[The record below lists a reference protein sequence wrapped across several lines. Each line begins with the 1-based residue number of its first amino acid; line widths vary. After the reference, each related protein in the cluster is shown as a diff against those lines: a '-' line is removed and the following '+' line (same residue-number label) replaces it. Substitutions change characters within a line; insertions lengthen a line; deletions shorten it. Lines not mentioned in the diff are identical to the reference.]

1 LISQISILLAI
12 FLWSS
17 LGVIF
22 RLSDLPVHVFLFY
35 SLVIAVSVQSLI
47 ALKKGYIKEIKDRK
61 ELAAPVLL
69 GLVSLFNSLAF
80 FYAFRTTTISNAV
93 LTHYT
98 APIIVAF
105 LAVLFLREK
114 ITKMLIGA
122 IATSSIG
129 LWIMLDG
136 VSVQQGNMIGIL
148 SGLASGVAYAVI
160 IILARMYAGHY
171 RPFMLTYI
179 VNITIMVCLAPFVR
193 EFPVHAAWSFLIVGL
208 VHSIIAPVL
217 YYRGLQEVSASRAAV
232 LGYLE
237 PVSAILLS
245 MVFLSEMPGQ
255 NSLLGGALI
264 LCSGYMTIKS
274 GA

>member
-1 LISQISILLAI
+1 MSQIYILFAI

-22 RLSDLPVHVFLFY
+22 RLADLPVHVFLFY
-35 SLVIAVSVQSLI
+35 SLVIAVTVQSLI
-47 ALKKGYIKEIKDRK
+47 AWKKGYIKEITDRK
-61 ELAAPVLL
+61 KLVAPVLL
-69 GLVSLFNSLAF
+69 GLVSLVNSLAF
-80 FYAFRTTTISNAV
+80 FYAFKMTTISNSV

-105 LAVLFLREK
+105 LAALFLREK

-122 IATSSIG
+122 IIISSIG
-129 LWIMLDG
+129 LWIMLNG
-136 VSVQQGNMIGIL
+136 VSLHQGHMTGIL
-148 SGLASGVAYAVI
+148 SGLASGAAYAVI
-160 IILARMYAGHY
+160 IIIARKYAREY

-179 VNITIMVCLAPFVR
+179 VNITIMLCLAPFIR
-193 EFPVHAAWSFLIVGL
+193 EFPIHAIWSFLVMGL
-208 VHSIIAPVL
+208 IHSVIAPIL
-217 YYRGLQEVSASRAAV
+217 YYRGLQDVSASRAAV

-237 PVSAILLS
+237 PVCAILLS
-245 MVFLSEMPGQ
+245 MIFLREMPGQ

-264 LCSGYMTIKS
+264 LFSGYMTVRS

>member
-1 LISQISILLAI
+1 MSQTYILLAI

-17 LGVIF
+17 LGVIV
-22 RLSDLPVHVFLFY
+22 RLADVPVHIFIFY
-35 SLVIAVSVQSLI
+35 SLVIAVTVQSVI
-47 ALKKGYIKEIKDRK
+47 AWKKGYIREITDRRK
-61 ELAAPVLL
+61 LAAPVLL
-69 GLVSLFNSLAF
+69 GLISLVNSLAF
-80 FYAFRTTTISNAV
+80 FYAFKVTTISNAV

-105 LAVLFLREK
+105 LAALFLRER

-122 IATSSIG
+122 IVLSSIG

-136 VSVQQGNMIGIL
+136 FSIQQGHMIGIL
-148 SGLASGVAYAVI
+148 AGLVSGAAYAVI
-160 IILARMYAGHY
+160 IIIARKYAGQY

-179 VNITIMVCLAPFVR
+179 VNITIMVCLAPFIR
-193 EFPVHAAWSFLIVGL
+193 EFPLRALWSFLVMGL
-208 VHSIIAPVL
+208 IHSIIAPIL
-217 YYRGLQEVSASRAAV
+217 YYRGLQDVSASRAAV

-237 PVSAILLS
+237 PVCAILLS
-245 MVFLSEMPGQ
+245 MIFLSEMPGQ

-264 LCSGYMTIKS
+264 LVSGYMTIRS

>member
-1 LISQISILLAI
+1 MSQIYILLAI

-22 RLSDLPVHVFLFY
+22 RLSDLPVHIFLFY
-35 SLVIAVSVQSLI
+35 SLVIAVVLQTLI
-47 ALKKGYIKEIKDRK
+47 AWKKGYIKEITNRK
-61 ELAAPVLL
+61 KLAAPVLL
-69 GLVSLFNSLAF
+69 GLVGLVNSLAF
-80 FYAFRTTTISNAV
+80 FYAFKTTTISNAV

-105 LAVLFLREK
+105 LAALFLREK

-122 IATSSIG
+122 IVISSIG

-136 VSVQQGNMIGIL
+136 FSIQQGNMIGIF
-148 SGLASGVAYAVI
+148 SGLASGAAYAVI
-160 IILARMYAGHY
+160 IIIARMYAREY

-179 VNITIMVCLAPFVR
+179 VNITIVVCLAPFVR
-193 EFPVHAAWSFLIVGL
+193 EFPTRALWSFPVMGLI
-208 VHSIIAPVL
+208 HSIIAPIL

-237 PVSAILLS
+237 PVCAILLS
-245 MVFLSEMPGQ
+245 MIFLREMPGQ
-255 NSLLGGALI
+255 NSLIGGALI
-264 LCSGYMTIKS
+264 LCSGYMTIRS